1 VVKVIIIIIIIIISN
16 VPRFREPVKPRMMT
30 VSPVR
35 IPETGFGFDKRIA
48 FQERPT
54 VVVSNRLGSA
64 RVRGHIV
71 STVGA
76 TALFDG
82 VMIDSE

>member
-1 VVKVIIIIIIIIISN
+1 VVKVIIIIIIFIISK
-16 VPRFREPVKPRMMT
+16 VPPVKPRMMT
-30 VSPVR
+30 VSPDR